1 MKGRMRLNREKRR
14 VEVTRKRTTVMRN
27 PVKGPQGFPEITAL
41 LFPPRI
47 GPSTSFYP

>member
-27 PVKGPQGFPEITAL
+27 PVKGPQGFPEITVL
-41 LFPPRI
+41 LFFPRI